1 MQVIFKMLSGCFHQW
16 PEGVND
22 DGLDAEILPA
32 AFILRSNISIH
43 HIKGKR
49 EICLVL
55 AKFHI
60 LSDFLVVLFFQEELD
75 LIRQHPLMAD
85 FGNLQFQSL
94 QASAGGSFVFWE
106 REAVVVNQK
115 HQVKHAFGILFLLL
129 DWIILVRNMRYKIF
143 VPQRRQHSILNWVKV
158 GQHRSVQAENDKY
171 LLILQPR
178 LKQLLD
184 EGQIPVDQCVCY
196 VNKQVRLFQ

>member
-1 MQVIFKMLSGCFHQW
+1 
-16 PEGVND
+16 
-22 DGLDAEILPA
+22 
-32 AFILRSNISIH
+32 
-43 HIKGKR
+43 
-49 EICLVL
+49 
-55 AKFHI
+55 
-60 LSDFLVVLFFQEELD
+60 
-75 LIRQHPLMAD
+75 
-85 FGNLQFQSL
+85 
-94 QASAGGSFVFWE
+94 
-106 REAVVVNQK
+106 
-115 HQVKHAFGILFLLL
+115 
-129 DWIILVRNMRYKIF
+129 MRYKIF